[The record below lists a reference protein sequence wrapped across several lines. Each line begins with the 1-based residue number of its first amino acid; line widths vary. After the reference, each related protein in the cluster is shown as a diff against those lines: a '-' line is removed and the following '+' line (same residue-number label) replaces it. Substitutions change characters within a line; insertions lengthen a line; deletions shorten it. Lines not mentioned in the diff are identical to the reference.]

1 MGGAKTAP
9 IQAPMLKNLAAN
21 LLTCFHHEKQG

>member
-21 LLTCFHHEKQG
+21 LFHVFVLEN